1 MPQFQFTS
9 ALLANGTAQPLTG
22 WQYEYVPW
30 PFFVEIGLNA
40 TTANVK
46 ATVTSGSD
54 TLMEES
60 TLQGGATAGVIPSP
74 LNVPYLND
82 YGAAGDRLKINLR
95 ETGGAVATVNGI
107 VKLQPV
113 RGRR

>member
-1 MPQFQFTS
+1 MPQFQFT
-9 ALLANGTAQPLTG
+9 ATLVANGTAAPLTG

-46 ATVTSGSD
+46 GTVTSGSD

-60 TLQGGATAGVIPSP
+60 QLQGGAIAGQVPSP
-74 LNVPYLND
+74 LNTPFLTD
-82 YGAAGDRLKINLR
+82 YGAQGDRLKILLR
-95 ETGGAVATVNGI
+95 EVGGAAANVNGI